1 MKEGENKDIP
11 TTSAFHLQLQVLY
24 ERPTHHRGV
33 RTLKSWPCMINKKQI
48 DDELK

>member
-11 TTSAFHLQLQVLY
+11 TTSAFHLQLQVIC

-33 RTLKSWPCMINKKQI
+33 RTLKSWPLYDQQETNR
-48 DDELK
+48 